1 MSEDFGD
8 LFGFLGG
15 LDGVLPGALFECVND
30 VSFELAESRGQTDV
44 LFLGSD
50 GQRLVEC

>member
-1 MSEDFGD
+1 MFFILVLCSTVVERNFMSEDFGD

-30 VSFELAESRGQTDV
+30 VSY
-44 LFLGSD
+44 
-50 GQRLVEC
+50 